1 MRATLIAMTL
11 MFGLQ
16 AEAEA
21 EAEAES
27 GNL

>member
-1 MRATLIAMTL
+1 MRAALIAVMP

-21 EAEAES
+21 ER

>member
-1 MRATLIAMTL
+1 MRAALIAVMP